1 MFRDCVEPTCQGGG
15 CHFHDSHAPECAGG
29 GCRFIRPKR
38 LHKDNHCRGGRC
50 THSNEAEPEEQ
61 RRTTADDATS
71 AETKAPAEAKAP
83 AETETS
89 GKTEATAETEPEPDT
104 DAQAEELARDAL
116 KAAQEEEE
124 GEEGLED
131 EAELLANAREAA
143 SRSKDEVG
151 EESHRNEL

>member
-71 AETKAPAEAKAP
+71 AETKAPAE
-83 AETETS
+83 TETP
-89 GKTEATAETEPEPDT
+89 KETEATAETEPEPDT